1 MRALDRAHISYSIHS
16 YPVEDGNIDGVSV
29 AQKVGYPPEQV
40 FKTLVTRGS
49 RGGCFVFVLPVNAEL
64 SLKKAALAVGEKAV
78 SMLHVAELLPTTGYI
93 RGGCSPVGMKKVFP
107 TVLDQSSLTQQTILI
122 SAGKIG
128 TQIEISPGDLLSL
141 LDGKIADLLQI

>member
-1 MRALDRAHISYSIHS
+1 MATGKTNAMRALDRAHISYSIHS

-64 SLKKAALAVGEKAV
+64 SLKKAALAWGRRPCQCF
-78 SMLHVAELLPTTGYI
+78 M
-93 RGGCSPVGMKKVFP
+93 
-107 TVLDQSSLTQQTILI
+107 
-122 SAGKIG
+122 
-128 TQIEISPGDLLSL
+128 
-141 LDGKIADLLQI
+141 

>member
-93 RGGCSPVGMKKVFP
+93 RGGCSPIGMKKVFP

>member
-1 MRALDRAHISYSIHS
+1 
-16 YPVEDGNIDGVSV
+16 
-29 AQKVGYPPEQV
+29 
-40 FKTLVTRGS
+40 
-49 RGGCFVFVLPVNAEL
+49 
-64 SLKKAALAVGEKAV
+64 
-78 SMLHVAELLPTTGYI
+78 MLHVAELLPTTGYI
-93 RGGCSPVGMKKVFP
+93 RGGCSPIGMKKVFP